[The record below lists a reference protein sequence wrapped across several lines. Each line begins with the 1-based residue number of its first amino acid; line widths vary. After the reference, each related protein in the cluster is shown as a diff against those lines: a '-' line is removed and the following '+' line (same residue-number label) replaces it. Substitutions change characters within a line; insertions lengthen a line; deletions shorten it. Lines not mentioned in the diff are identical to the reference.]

1 VEVRL
6 IMEYYRGK
14 GLTYDHGPRFGDS
27 QFINREI
34 LKLPVS
40 IQGQV
45 RVRYS
50 EIYQSLEGSHNQRQR
65 ANNWLRATV
74 KKRGFIR

>member
-1 VEVRL
+1 
-6 IMEYYRGK
+6 MKYYK
-14 GLTYDHGPRFGDS
+14 GGVHGEKYGDG
-27 QFINREI
+27 QFVNREI
-34 LKLPVS
+34 LKLPFA

-50 EIYQSLEGSHNQRQR
+50 EIYQSLEGHHNQRFR

-74 KKRGFIR
+74 KKRGFIK